1 MKRKN
6 LSIYLIDREIN
17 KKRNNLCCINCGNKI
32 NFIYMPIPTLYC
44 SQTCYNMVNYKEYYK
59 LLDNMSNLIGSF

>member
-17 KKRNNLCCINCGNKI
+17 KKRNNLGCINCGNKI
-32 NFIYMPIPTLYC
+32 NFIYMPIPSLYC
-44 SQTCYNMVNYKEYYK
+44 SQSCYNMVNYIEYYK
-59 LLDNMSNLIGSF
+59 VLDMMSFVI